1 MDQKA
6 INYNRALIIIHKT
19 NNICTLGYDRDRTY
33 SIVLNMSPYVENQR
47 RERFHGISKIPNS
60 WHKKLSRDLARHG
73 TQHNGKGKSPEN
85 GDHPVHH

>member
-33 SIVLNMSPYVENQR
+33 SMVLNMSPYVENLR

-60 WHKKLSRDLARHG
+60 CRK
-73 TQHNGKGKSPEN
+73 
-85 GDHPVHH
+85 